1 VLHHGSPGLMV
12 HYDLQIFATFCN
24 AVFCLSKD
32 ESWPPNV
39 SKLFTVHHG
48 SPPWFGVVGLA
59 SYLPALKR
67 LPREDW
73 QSFAGDLLEGVAQS
87 KGSECL
93 IRAEP
98 KQEPHGVVT
107 ASPRH
112 DHKTQ
117 PNFDG
122 QRWFHSG
129 MVAFEPP
136 LVIKI

>member
-1 VLHHGSPGLMV
+1 MV
-12 HYDLQIFATFCN
+12 RSGW
-24 AVFCLSKD
+24 LS
-32 ESWPPNV
+32 
-39 SKLFTVHHG
+39 F
-48 SPPWFGVVGLA
+48 
-59 SYLPALKR
+59 LPSCTQTPR
-67 LPREDW
+67 PREDW

-98 KQEPHGVVT
+98 KQEPHVVT

-136 LVIKI
+136 LVIKN